1 MKRIICHMLLACL
14 LLLGISTICKAD
26 AIVLSKQTVI
36 LRAPGRTPQTQQQS
50 LTASINDKLI
60 SFQSSQ
66 DIQGVAVSIVSS
78 DGTIVYSETVDMVTG
93 IQYNIP
99 MDTFNS
105 GDYSVVFKCGSV
117 TYRGNIVID

>member
-26 AIVLSKQTVI
+26 AIVLNKRTVI
-36 LRAPGRTPQTQQQS
+36 LRAPSRTPQTQQQS

-60 SFQSSQ
+60 TFQSSQ
-66 DIQGVAVSIVSS
+66 DIEGVAVSIVSS

-93 IQYNIP
+93 VPYYIS
-99 MDTFNS
+99 MDTYNS
-105 GDYSVVFKCGSV
+105 GNYSVIFKCGSV
-117 TYRGNIVID
+117 TYQGDFIIN

>member
-1 MKRIICHMLLACL
+1 MLLACF

-26 AIVLSKQTVI
+26 AIVLCKVTSV

-66 DIQGVAVSIVSS
+66 DIQGVTVSIVSS

-105 GDYSVVFKCGSV
+105 GDYSVVFKCGSI

>member
-1 MKRIICHMLLACL
+1 MKRIICHLLLACF

-26 AIVLSKQTVI
+26 AIVLNKRTSV

-78 DGTIVYSETVDMVTG
+78 DGTIVYSETVDMITG
-93 IQYNIP
+93 VPYYIS
-99 MDTFNS
+99 MDTYNS
-105 GDYSVVFKCGSV
+105 GNYSVIFKCGSV
-117 TYRGNIVID
+117 TYQGDFIIN

>member
-1 MKRIICHMLLACL
+1 MLLACF

-26 AIVLSKQTVI
+26 AIVLCKVTSV
-36 LRAPGRTPQTQQQS
+36 LRASGRTPQTQQQS

-66 DIQGVAVSIVSS
+66 DIQGVAISIVSS

-105 GDYSVVFKCGSV
+105 GDYSVVFKCGSI